1 MELYEGQELTLKD
14 LADWFGIK
22 VKTLWDKTKR
32 EKKLDTLWRYADYH
46 IEYSGAKKQK
56 IKKIIIDKV
65 YVSVYQKNLERVETR
80 LTEFLSSKDNLVTGA
95 QIGKALKKDD
105 NILGVLKENTLI
117 NYSTR
122 TLCSFYGKLYQKDTG
137 IKGYRYPVWCRYEAS
152 LDSYFMLDDNEW
164 AIIDKICNEEGLLAN
179 QKLLT
184 MCHAEFEDKEEFKAS
199 RAEDIFH
206 GMSQSVGRDKYFRI
220 LSRAAEVLGFR
231 PVMASKCVDTIW
243 IPVKE
248 IKEFEQQN

>member
-1 MELYEGQELTLKD
+1 MELQNGQELTLKD

-22 VKTLWDKTKR
+22 VNSLWVKERR
-32 EKKLDTLWRYADYH
+32 EKKLDILWRYADYH
-46 IEYSGAKKQK
+46 IEYSGKQKQK

-65 YVSVYQKNLERVETR
+65 YISVYQKNLERVEER
-80 LTEFLSSKDNLVTGA
+80 LTEFLASKDNLVTGA

-206 GMSQSVGRDKYFRI
+206 GMSQFVGRDKYFRI

-231 PVMASKCVDTIW
+231 PVLASKCVDTIW

-248 IKEFEQQN
+248 IEKFKQQN

>member
-1 MELYEGQELTLKD
+1 MELQNGQELTLKD

-22 VKTLWDKTKR
+22 VNSLWVKERR
-32 EKKLDTLWRYADYH
+32 EKKLDILWRYADYH
-46 IEYSGAKKQK
+46 IEYSGKQKQK

-65 YVSVYQKNLERVETR
+65 HISVYQKNLERVEER
-80 LTEFLSSKDNLVTGA
+80 LTEFLASKDNLVTGA

-184 MCHAEFEDKEEFKAS
+184 MCHAEFEDKEEFKTS

-206 GMSQSVGRDKYFRI
+206 GIS
-220 LSRAAEVLGFR
+220 
-231 PVMASKCVDTIW
+231 
-243 IPVKE
+243 
-248 IKEFEQQN
+248 

>member
-1 MELYEGQELTLKD
+1 MEIYEGQELTLKD
-14 LADWFGIK
+14 LADWFGVK
-22 VKTLWDKTKR
+22 VKTMWDKDR
-32 EKKLDTLWRYADYH
+32 RAKKLDILWRYADYH
-46 IEYSGAKKQK
+46 IEYSGKQKQK

-65 YVSVYQKNLERVETR
+65 YVSVYQKNLERVEER
-80 LTEFLSSKDNLVTGA
+80 LTEFLLSKDNLVTGA

-105 NILGVLKENTLI
+105 NILGALKENTLI

-248 IKEFEQQN
+248 VN

>member
-1 MELYEGQELTLKD
+1 MELQNGQELTLKD

-22 VKTLWDKTKR
+22 VNSLWVKERR
-32 EKKLDTLWRYADYH
+32 EKKLDILWRYADYH
-46 IEYSGAKKQK
+46 IEYSGKQKQK

-65 YVSVYQKNLERVETR
+65 YISVYQKNLDRVETR

-95 QIGKALKKDD
+95 QIGKALKKND
-105 NILGVLKENTLI
+105 NILGALKENTLI

-248 IKEFEQQN
+248 IKEFEQ

>member
-1 MELYEGQELTLKD
+1 MELYEGQELTLRD

-22 VKTLWDKTKR
+22 VSSLWNEER
-32 EKKLDTLWRYADYH
+32 RAKKLDVLNRYADYH
-46 IEYSGAKKQK
+46 IVYTGKDNKK
-56 IKKIIIDKV
+56 IKKIVIDKV
-65 YVSVYQKNLERVETR
+65 YVSVYQKNLERVEKR

-105 NILGVLKENTLI
+105 NILGALKENTLI

-206 GMSQSVGRDKYFRI
+206 
-220 LSRAAEVLGFR
+220 
-231 PVMASKCVDTIW
+231 
-243 IPVKE
+243 
-248 IKEFEQQN
+248 

>member
-1 MELYEGQELTLKD
+1 MELYDGQELTLKD

-22 VKTLWDKTKR
+22 IGSLQRKDR
-32 EKKLDTLWRYADYH
+32 RAKKLDILWRYVDYH
-46 IEYSGAKKQK
+46 IEYSGKQKQK

-65 YVSVYQKNLERVETR
+65 YISVYQKNLDRVEER

-95 QIGKALKKDD
+95 QIGKALKKND
-105 NILGVLKENTLI
+105 NILGALKENTLI

-206 GMSQSVGRDKYFRI
+206 EMSQSVGRDKYFRI

-248 IKEFEQQN
+248 VN

>member
-1 MELYEGQELTLKD
+1 MK
-14 LADWFGIK
+14 
-22 VKTLWDKTKR
+22 
-32 EKKLDTLWRYADYH
+32 
-46 IEYSGAKKQK
+46 
-56 IKKIIIDKV
+56 
-65 YVSVYQKNLERVETR
+65 
-80 LTEFLSSKDNLVTGA
+80 LTEFLSSKDNLATGA
-95 QIGKALKKDD
+95 QIGKALKKND
-105 NILGVLKENTLI
+105 NILGALKENTLI

-184 MCHAEFEDKEEFKAS
+184 MCHAEFEDKEEFNAS

-206 GMSQSVGRDKYFRI
+206 GMSQSVGKDKYFRI

-248 IKEFEQQN
+248 VN

>member
-1 MELYEGQELTLKD
+1 MEIYEGQELTLKD
-14 LADWFGIK
+14 LADWFGVK
-22 VKTLWDKTKR
+22 VKTMWDKDR
-32 EKKLDTLWRYADYH
+32 RAKKLDILWRYADYH
-46 IEYSGAKKQK
+46 IEYSGKQKQK

-65 YVSVYQKNLERVETR
+65 YVSVYQKNLERVEER
-80 LTEFLSSKDNLVTGA
+80 LTEFLASKDNLVTGA

>member
-1 MELYEGQELTLKD
+1 MELQNGQELTLKD

-22 VKTLWDKTKR
+22 VNSLWVKERR
-32 EKKLDTLWRYADYH
+32 EKKLDILWRYADYH
-46 IEYSGAKKQK
+46 IEYSGKQKQK

-65 YVSVYQKNLERVETR
+65 YISVYQKNLERVEER
-80 LTEFLSSKDNLVTGA
+80 LTEFLASKDNLVTGA

-184 MCHAEFEDKEEFKAS
+184 MCHAEFEDKEEFKTSKA
-199 RAEDIFH
+199 DNILH
-206 GMSQSVGRDKYFRI
+206 GISQSVGRDKYFRI

-248 IKEFEQQN
+248 VN

>member
-1 MELYEGQELTLKD
+1 MELYDGQELTLKD

-22 VKTLWDKTKR
+22 IGSLQRKDRR
-32 EKKLDTLWRYADYH
+32 EKKLDILWRYADYH

-95 QIGKALKKDD
+95 QIGKALKKND
-105 NILGVLKENTLI
+105 NILGALKENTLI

-164 AIIDKICNEEGLLAN
+164 AIIDKICNKEGLLAN

-184 MCHAEFEDKEEFKAS
+184 MCHAEFEDKEEFKTSKA
-199 RAEDIFH
+199 DNILH
-206 GMSQSVGRDKYFRI
+206 GISQSVGRDKYFRI
-220 LSRAAEVLGFR
+220 LSRAAEALGFR

-248 IKEFEQQN
+248 VN

>member
-1 MELYEGQELTLKD
+1 MELQNGQELTLKD

-22 VKTLWDKTKR
+22 VNSLWVKERR
-32 EKKLDTLWRYADYH
+32 EKKLDILWRYADYH
-46 IEYSGAKKQK
+46 IEYSGKQKQK

-65 YVSVYQKNLERVETR
+65 YISIYQKNLERVEER

-105 NILGVLKENTLI
+105 NILGALKENTLI

-122 TLCSFYGKLYQKDTG
+122 TLCSFYGKLYEKDTG

-164 AIIDKICNEEGLLAN
+164 AVIDKICNEEGLFAN

-184 MCHAEFEDKEEFKAS
+184 MCHAEFEDKEEFKTSKA
-199 RAEDIFH
+199 DNILH
-206 GMSQSVGRDKYFRI
+206 GISQSVGRDKYFRI
-220 LSRAAEVLGFR
+220 LSRAAQALGFR
-231 PVMASKCVDTIW
+231 PVLASKCVDTIW

-248 IKEFEQQN
+248 IEEQ